1 MKAMLIVVMKFR
13 YRAAPNPK
21 AVGDQTA
28 QPFWTWFVENPRAS
42 SG

>member
-13 YRAAPNPK
+13 YRSAPNRK
-21 AVGDQTA
+21 RLTDQTA
-28 QPFWTWFVENPRAS
+28 QPFWTWFVENPRAA